1 VAQRIT
7 RFSIGQSA
15 KFLGVLYLLFGLL
28 FLPFFLLI
36 GMFSP
41 EAQSGPGAIFGTI
54 FAIGMPIMYAIF
66 GVIGGAIGAA
76 LYNLVA
82 GWIGG
87 IEVQL
92 DEA

>member
-1 VAQRIT
+1 MAQRIR

-28 FLPFFLLI
+28 FSPFFFLMS
-36 GMFSP
+36 MFTP
-41 EAQSGPGAIFGTI
+41 DGEGGAMFGTL
-54 FAIGMPIMYAIF
+54 FAIAMPIMYAFF

-87 IEVQL
+87 IEVEL
-92 DEA
+92 DQA

>member
-1 VAQRIT
+1 VAQRIA

-28 FLPFFLLI
+28 FIPFFLLM

-41 EAQSGPGAIFGTI
+41 QTEGSFMLGSM
-54 FAIGMPIMYAIF
+54 FAVGMPVMYAIF
-66 GVIGGAIGAA
+66 GVLGGAIGAA

-87 IEVQL
+87 IEVEFE
-92 DEA
+92 EA

>member
-28 FLPFFLLI
+28 FVPFFLLF
-36 GMFSP
+36 GMFAP
-41 EAQSGPGAIFGTI
+41 EGQGAFGTM
-54 FAIGMPIMYAIF
+54 FAVAMPLMYAVF
-66 GVIGGAIGAA
+66 GVIGGAIGAI

-82 GWIGG
+82 GWVGG
-87 IEVQL
+87 IEVEL

>member
-28 FLPFFLLI
+28 FVPFFLLFS
-36 GMFSP
+36 MFAP
-41 EAQSGPGAIFGTI
+41 EGEGGFGAL
-54 FAIGMPIMYAIF
+54 FAIAMPLMYAVF

-76 LYNLVA
+76 LYNVVA
-82 GWIGG
+82 GWVGG
-87 IEVQL
+87 IEVEL
-92 DEA
+92 DGA

>member
-7 RFSIGQSA
+7 KFSVGQSA

-28 FLPFFLLI
+28 FVPFFLLMS
-36 GMFSP
+36 MFSP
-41 EAQSGPGAIFGTI
+41 DGPGSVFGTV
-54 FAIGMPIMYAIF
+54 FAIAMPLMYAVF

-87 IEVQL
+87 IEVEL
-92 DEA
+92 DQA